1 MIKKELLEWIMGT
14 KCQVDRLL
22 MKRLHYKECSTYK
35 RYIYINIV
43 TTNESS
49 DHRAHRNYAS

>member
-1 MIKKELLEWIMGT
+1 MGT